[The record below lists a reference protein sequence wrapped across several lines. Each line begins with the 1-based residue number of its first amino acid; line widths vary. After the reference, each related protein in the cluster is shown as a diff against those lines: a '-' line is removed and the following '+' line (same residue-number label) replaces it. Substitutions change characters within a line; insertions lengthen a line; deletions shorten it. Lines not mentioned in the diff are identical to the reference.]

1 MIKTMR
7 YSKTT
12 RLLTVALLSASV
24 LAGCA
29 TPLPKPQELPD
40 FKDAQQKAVDAF
52 QKEQVAIE
60 RVRVPKSSMKPMAD
74 RPEIPAGITDRKI
87 ELTFPADHGA
97 TLDGLVLSLASQ
109 GLQVTF
115 QWSDPTQGEDILKK
129 KLPFLH
135 FEGTIGELMASLRNG
150 LGLVSWYQDGMIYI
164 SDKQRYTVTV
174 PQNEDILKA
183 LSDELKSMGADNI
196 VTSLRGGKLIYTASP
211 TVQDDLIGPFMVRMA
226 RNLSV
231 INMQVAVVSLALND
245 KSESGF
251 DWDAFRIA
259 FDSTSSRM
267 TSVKGTGTDTT
278 TGTGTGTGT
287 GTDTGTGSGSGTGT
301 GTGNGSDAD
310 AWTPSTVGNI
320 ISATGGA
327 LALGRTSTGSIFG
340 TYGALN
346 ISSAIKFLS
355 NFGHTNVTQNVSLKT
370 LSGSSVAFQSGQ
382 EVPYV
387 SGVDS
392 NSYNNNSNS
401 TYGSTKT
408 DKVETGLKLDLKPLY
423 DGDSELVTI
432 DVKVD
437 LNQILQFVEL
447 SAGNDIGT
455 LTQPLVQKQNLS
467 DLVQVQAG
475 RTVVIG
481 GLQYDSDTFSGNEP
495 SMIRDKLAEL
505 NKSIGKRSRETQR
518 NALFIIM
525 RPAVTVYEAE

>member
-1 MIKTMR
+1 MF

-12 RLLTVALLSASV
+12 RLLTAALLSASV
-24 LAGCA
+24 AGCS

-40 FKDAQQKAVDAF
+40 FKEAQQKAVDSF
-52 QKEQVAIE
+52 QREQVAIE
-60 RVRVPKSSMKPMAD
+60 RIRVPKSSMKPQAD
-74 RPEIPAGITDRKI
+74 RPELPTAISNRKFDV
-87 ELTFPADHGA
+87 TFLANHEA
-97 TLDGLVLSLASQ
+97 TLESLVLSLSA
-109 GLQVTF
+109 GVGIQVTF

-174 PQNEDILKA
+174 PQNDDILKA
-183 LSDELKSMGADNI
+183 LAEELKSMGADNI
-196 VTSLRGGKLIYTASP
+196 VTSLRGGKVIYTASP
-211 TVQDDLIGPFMVRMA
+211 TVQDELIGPFMTRMA

-251 DWDAFRIA
+251 DWDAFRLA
-259 FDSTSSRM
+259 FDSTGSRLD
-267 TSVKGTGTDTT
+267 TVKNGTKTT
-278 TGTGTGTGT
+278 TGTGTDD
-287 GTDTGTGSGSGTGT
+287 TDAGSGTSS
-301 GTGNGSDAD
+301 GSTTDDAD
-310 AWTPSTVGNI
+310 TWSPETVGNVI
-320 ISATGGA
+320 AATGSA
-327 LALGRTSTGSIFG
+327 LTLGRTSTGSLFG

-370 LSGSSVAFQSGQ
+370 LSGSAVSFQSGQ

-387 SGVDS
+387 TGVENTSSG
-392 NSYNNNSNS
+392 NSDN
-401 TYGSTKT
+401 TVGSTQT

-423 DGDSELVTI
+423 DGDSELVTL

-447 SAGNDIGT
+447 SAGKEIGT

-481 GLQYDSDTFSGNEP
+481 GLQYDSDTFNGNEP
-495 SMIRDKLAEL
+495 SMIRDRLAAA
-505 NKSIGKRSRETQR
+505 NRSIGKRSRETQR
-518 NALFIIM
+518 NALFIIL
-525 RPAVTVYEAE
+525 RPAVTLYVAE

>member
-1 MIKTMR
+1 MFS
-7 YSKTT
+7 SKTT
-12 RLLTVALLSASV
+12 RLLIVALLSATI
-24 LAGCA
+24 AGCA

-40 FKDAQQKAVDAF
+40 FKEAQQKAVDAF
-52 QKEQVAIE
+52 QHEQVAIE
-60 RVRVPKSSMKPMAD
+60 RIRVPKSSMKPQAD
-74 RPEIPAGITDRKI
+74 RPEIPAGIKNRRIDVLFQANH
-87 ELTFPADHGA
+87 EANLES
-97 TLDGLVLSLASQ
+97 LVLSLA
-109 GLQVTF
+109 GGYGIQVSF

-129 KLPFLH
+129 RLPFLH
-135 FEGTIGELMASLRNG
+135 FEGTVGELMASLRNG
-150 LGLVSWYQDGMIYI
+150 LGLVTWYEDGMIYM

-183 LSDELKSMGADNI
+183 LSEELKSLGADNI

-211 TVQDDLIGPFMVRMA
+211 TVQDELIKPFMDRMA

-251 DWDAFRIA
+251 DWDAFKVA
-259 FDSTSSRM
+259 FDSTKGRLD
-267 TSVKGTGTDTT
+267 SVN
-278 TGTGTGTGT
+278 
-287 GTDTGTGSGSGTGT
+287 
-301 GTGNGSDAD
+301 GNGSNSDD
-310 AWTPSTVGNI
+310 DNDDDDDDDNSSGTTGNNKDVWSPETVGNV
-320 ISATGGA
+320 ISATGSA
-327 LALGRTSTGSIFG
+327 LTLGRTSTGSLFG

-370 LSGSSVAFQSGQ
+370 LSGSAVAFQSGQ

-392 NSYNNNSNS
+392 NSYNNDSDN

-408 DKVETGLKLDLKPLY
+408 DKVETGLKLEMKPLY

-447 SAGNDIGT
+447 SAGNEIGS

-481 GLQYDSDTFSGNEP
+481 GLQYDSDTFDGNEP
-495 SMIRDKLAEL
+495 SIIREKLSEM
-505 NKSIGKRSRETQR
+505 NRSIGKRSRETQR
-518 NALFIIM
+518 NALFIIL
-525 RPAVTVYEAE
+525 RPAVTIYEAE